1 MNITELR
8 IGNLVYCVATNNIQK
23 ITGITEEH
31 TYVNS
36 ITFDYL
42 EFDELEPI
50 DITEEWLIRFGFE
63 HSDRFGFEHSDF
75 LQDFIKDSFHLIIT
89 NNGKFISP
97 DICRSPEL
105 KYVHQLQNLYFALTG
120 KELNTVD

>member
-42 EFDELEPI
+42 EYDELEPI
-50 DITEEWLIRFGFE
+50 DITEEWLI
-63 HSDRFGFEHSDF
+63 SFGFEHSDF